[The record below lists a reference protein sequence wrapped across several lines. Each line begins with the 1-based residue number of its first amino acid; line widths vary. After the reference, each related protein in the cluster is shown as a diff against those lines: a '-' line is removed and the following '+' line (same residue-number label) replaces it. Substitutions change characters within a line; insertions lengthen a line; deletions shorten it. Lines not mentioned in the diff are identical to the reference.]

1 MTDTSNTNN
10 NTSNN
15 KMDFKPMKFINWR
28 LKELKKTEEPNF
40 INQVIEDITSSIHNI
55 LTLKIYDYNHFW
67 IIPILIYFIIYV
79 LSFIQKDIYNNC
91 RIIWL
96 FITYIILY
104 SENGKYI
111 LRVLW
116 FIITV
121 SIEIILYFKT

>member
-111 LRVLW
+111 LILW